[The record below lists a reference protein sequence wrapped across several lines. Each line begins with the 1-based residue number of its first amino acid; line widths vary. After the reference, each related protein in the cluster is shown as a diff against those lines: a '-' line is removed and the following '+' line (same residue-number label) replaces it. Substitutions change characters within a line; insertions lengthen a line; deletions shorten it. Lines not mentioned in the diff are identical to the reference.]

1 MTPTASIRT
10 VDRVMTR
17 TTPRASQL
25 VTATE
30 PCDVVVVGARCGGA
44 ATAMLLAAAGHDVQ
58 LVDRASFPSD
68 TMSTHAIARN
78 GMVQLDRWGVLPA
91 ILDAGTPPIRDVV
104 FHTAEEVIAR
114 TVKDRLGVDM
124 LIAPRRHVLDT
135 LLVDAAVAAG
145 AKLRTGFSVDGVL
158 RSTTGRVTGVRGH
171 NRTGAPLDIEA
182 AFVVGA
188 DGRGSRIARAVGAPF
203 TEVHQANSGSTYYAY
218 FSGNW
223 PAMEYHLGDRAFAG
237 VFPTNNGEA
246 CIWVCL
252 PADKAERIRRW
263 HVSLDAA
270 FESMV
275 HAASPDLADRIKTGA
290 ARTSVTRG
298 ATGLPNHI
306 RQPVGPGW
314 ALVGDAGYH
323 RDPITG
329 QGISDAFRDADLL
342 ATALDSVLRGRAHEA
357 EALTEYHQL
366 RDYLLREVFDITCE
380 LVTFPPA
387 TRFIELQKQLSAAIE
402 TQAAVLAARPQ
413 LMLMAG

>member
-1 MTPTASIRT
+1 MTPTPCIRT

-17 TTPRASQL
+17 TTSRAPQL

-182 AFVVGA
+182 ALVVGA

-223 PAMEYHLGDRAFAG
+223 SAMEYYLGDRAFAG

-252 PADKAERIRRW
+252 PAEKAERIRRW

-342 ATALDSVLRGRAHEA
+342 TEAIDAGMTGSVRMQ
-357 EALTEYHQL
+357 EALAGYEAQRNAIAFPSYEATMQAITFGPL
-366 RDYLLREVFDITCE
+366 PMEV
-380 LVTFPPA
+380 L
-387 TRFIELQKQLSAAIE
+387 
-402 TQAAVLAARPQ
+402 
-413 LMLMAG
+413 G